1 MASAKTEILRE
12 QQRLIDEANK
22 RIEQMRKETLEKIKG
37 AGR

>member
-1 MASAKTEILRE
+1 MAVANNDILRE

-22 RIEQMRKETLEKIKG
+22 EIERMRKETLEKIKG